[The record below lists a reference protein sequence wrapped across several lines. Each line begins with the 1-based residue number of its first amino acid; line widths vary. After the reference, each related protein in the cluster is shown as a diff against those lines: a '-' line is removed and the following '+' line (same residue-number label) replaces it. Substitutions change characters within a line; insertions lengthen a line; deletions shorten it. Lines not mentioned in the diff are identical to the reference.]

1 MRYRTTTRRGLAL
14 AAVLAFTIVACGGND
29 TAPSDPAAPAAPAA
43 PGDDAPVDDGVGGP
57 AVDADTIVI
66 ATAAEISSPNL
77 QRYTNISP
85 DINVTNLFW
94 DTLVRRGRDGLPEA
108 WLATEWLSN
117 DDATEWT
124 IKLRDDVIFHDG
136 TPMTAEVIVYN
147 LLLMANADFGAPI
160 TQYWKSIVEH
170 EIINEFEVKFT
181 LASPDSL
188 FMHAATRAP
197 ILSQAYHEQVGD
209 EAATQAPVTS
219 AAYRLVSWTPDDRLV
234 LERFDEWWGWN
245 GDLGVKN
252 IIVRPITETAAR
264 VSALL
269 AGEVDIA
276 VNLPVD
282 FFPVVESGEGVDIRI
297 TESIERQF
305 LFFDVTRPPFDDV
318 RVRQAVNYAIDKQ
331 VLIDTLLPGGVAE
344 QIPAMSTPLEPGHDP
359 NLKPYPYDP
368 DRARA
373 LLAEAGYADGL
384 TVGYTVRTG
393 YIKGPEV
400 AEAIAGYL
408 AAVGIR
414 TETRLASPADYST
427 LHKEKTITELG
438 YSGWGGGGQFMG
450 NHYYNVA
457 VKCEGGSSIWS
468 GYWCNEEMDALI
480 AESIRV
486 FGPNQARG
494 IAAIQEAEAIYH
506 ELAGAGFLFVNN
518 SAYAAKSRL
527 VWDPHPDAGL
537 YGERMRWR

>member
-1 MRYRTTTRRGLAL
+1 MRERSTTRRGLAL
-14 AAVLAFTIVACGGND
+14 AAALALTLVACGGND
-29 TAPSDPAAPAAPAA
+29 TATPEDPAAPVA
-43 PGDDAPVDDGVGGP
+43 PGDETPADDRVGGP

-108 WLATEWLSN
+108 WLATEWSSS

-124 IKLRDDVIFHDG
+124 IKLRDDVLFQDG
-136 TPMTAEVIVYN
+136 TQFTAEVLVYN
-147 LLLMANADFGAPI
+147 LLLMADADFGAPI
-160 TQYWKSIVEH
+160 TQYWRNIVDH
-170 EIINEFEVKFT
+170 EVINDYEVKFT
-181 LASPDSL
+181 LSAPDSL
-188 FMHAATRAP
+188 FMHQATRAP

-219 AAYRLVSWTPDDRLV
+219 AGYRLVSWAPDDRLV

-282 FFPVVESGEGVDIRI
+282 FFPVIESGAGAEIRI
-297 TESIERQF
+297 TPSIERQF
-305 LFFDVTRPPFDDV
+305 LFFDVRRAPFNDV
-318 RVRQAVNYAIDKQ
+318 RVRQAVNYAINKQ
-331 VLIDTLLPGGVAE
+331 ELIDALLPGGVAE
-344 QIPAMSTPLEPGHDP
+344 QIPAISVPLEPGHDP
-359 NLKPYPYDP
+359 NLEPYPYDP
-368 DRARA
+368 DKARA
-373 LLAEAGYADGL
+373 LLAEAGYPDGL
-384 TVGYTVRTG
+384 TVGFTVRTG
-393 YIKGPEV
+393 YVKGTEV

-408 AAVGIR
+408 EAVGIR
-414 TETRLASPADYST
+414 TESVLASPADYST
-427 LHKEKTITELG
+427 LHTEKTITELG
-438 YSGWGGGGQFMG
+438 FSGWGGGGQFMG
-450 NHYYNVA
+450 NHYYNIA
-457 VKCEGGSSIWS
+457 VKCEGGSTVWS
-468 GYWCNEEMDALI
+468 GYWCNEEMDELI

-486 FGPNQARG
+486 FGPNPARG

-506 ELAGAGFLFVNN
+506 ELAGAGFLYVNN
-518 SAYAAKSRL
+518 SAYAAKTRL
-527 VWDPHPDAGL
+527 VWDPHPDGGL
-537 YGERMRWR
+537 YGEQMRWR